1 MDEKMAIYATRL
13 DLDALQETMKQSLKE
28 AIGLGFKV

>member
-1 MDEKMAIYATRL
+1 MDDEMANYAVRL

-28 AIGLGFKV
+28 AIN

>member
-1 MDEKMAIYATRL
+1 MAIYATRL